1 MAIPFSTFLLFQ
13 RVTPVW
19 RVFTFWTAFRGNLI
33 IIIMNSV
40 KINFHLNF
48 LPTTTNLRT
57 WKEHSKA
64 QNAMNKW
71 ESEDE
76 NNYINIDYI
85 VIL

>member
-1 MAIPFSTFLLFQ
+1 
-13 RVTPVW
+13 
-19 RVFTFWTAFRGNLI
+19 
-33 IIIMNSV
+33 MNSV